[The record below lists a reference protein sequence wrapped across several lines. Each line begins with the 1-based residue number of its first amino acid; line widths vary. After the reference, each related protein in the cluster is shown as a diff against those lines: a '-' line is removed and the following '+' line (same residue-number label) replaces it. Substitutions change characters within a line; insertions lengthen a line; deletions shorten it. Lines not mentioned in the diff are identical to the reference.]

1 MAILTREE
9 IVQMGFASIGENV
22 YISAKAS
29 FYGTSKIHIGNNV
42 RIDDFCVI
50 SAGVGGIIIG
60 NYIHIAVYSSL
71 IGSGRITLMDYSNI
85 SSRVSIY
92 SSNDDY
98 SGNFMSNPMV
108 PADFTNVTHDEVVV
122 GKHVIV
128 GSGSIIL
135 PGVILGAGCAIGAHS
150 LVKHNCEKLS
160 IYAGNPARKIRDRND
175 RIFELEELFCQR
187 IQCVSAG
194 KYDV

>member
-9 IVQMGFASIGENV
+9 IEQMGFASVGNNV
-22 YISAKAS
+22 FISTKAS

-50 SAGVGGIIIG
+50 SAGEGGVYIG

-98 SGNFMSNPMV
+98 SGNYMTNPMV
-108 PADFTNVTHDEVVV
+108 PTEFTNVIHAPVVI
-122 GKHVIV
+122 GMHVII
-128 GSGSIIL
+128 GSGSVIL
-135 PGVILGAGCAIGAHS
+135 PGVMIGDGAAIGALS
-150 LVKHNCEKLS
+150 LVKDSCDEFY
-160 IYAGNPARKIRDRND
+160 IYAGNPLKKIKERARNLLIKENLLTALA
-175 RIFELEELFCQR
+175 EKENKLN
-187 IQCVSAG
+187 
-194 KYDV
+194 K

>member
-9 IVQMGFASIGENV
+9 IEQMGFASVGENV
-22 YISAKAS
+22 YISTKAS
-29 FYGTSKIHIGNNV
+29 FYGISKIHIGHNV

-50 SAGVGGIIIG
+50 SAGEGGVFIG

-71 IGSGRITLMDYSNI
+71 IGSGKITLMDYSNI

-98 SGNFMSNPMV
+98 SGNYMSNPMV
-108 PADFTNVTHDEVVV
+108 PKDFTNVTHDAVVV
-122 GKHVIV
+122 GKHAII
-128 GSGSIIL
+128 GSGSIVL
-135 PGVILGAGCAIGAHS
+135 PGVVLDEGCAIGAHS

-175 RIFELEELFCQR
+175 KFLELEEQLRKSTQPFNR
-187 IQCVSAG
+187 
-194 KYDV
+194 

>member
-1 MAILTREE
+1 MTILTREE
-9 IVQMGFASIGENV
+9 IEQMGFASVGNNV
-22 YISAKAS
+22 FISTKAS

-50 SAGVGGIIIG
+50 SAGEGGVYIG

-98 SGNFMSNPMV
+98 SGNYMSNPMV
-108 PADFTNVTHDEVVV
+108 PNEFTNVMHAPVVI
-122 GKHVIV
+122 GRHVII
-128 GSGSIIL
+128 GSGSVIL
-135 PGVILGAGCAIGAHS
+135 PGVVLGDGAAIGALS
-150 LVKHNCEKLS
+150 LVKDNCDNFY
-160 IYAGNPARKIRDRND
+160 IYAGNPLKKIKPRTQNLLKKEK
-175 RIFELEELFCQR
+175 IL
-187 IQCVSAG
+187 VSLAE
-194 KYDV
+194 KSNEKNE

>member
-9 IVQMGFASIGENV
+9 IEQMGFAFVGNNV
-22 YISAKAS
+22 FISTKAS

-50 SAGVGGIIIG
+50 SAGEGGVYIG

-98 SGNFMSNPMV
+98 SGNYMSNPMV
-108 PADFTNVTHDEVVV
+108 PTEFTNVMHAPVVI
-122 GKHVIV
+122 GRHVII
-128 GSGSIIL
+128 GSGSVIL
-135 PGVILGAGCAIGAHS
+135 PGVVLGDGAAIGALS
-150 LVKHNCEKLS
+150 LVKDNCDNFY
-160 IYAGNPARKIRDRND
+160 IYAGNPLKKIKQRTQNLLKK
-175 RIFELEELFCQR
+175 EKLLESLAEK
-187 IQCVSAG
+187 SNE
-194 KYDV
+194 KNE

>member
-9 IVQMGFASIGENV
+9 IEQIGFASVGNNV
-22 YISAKAS
+22 FISTKAS

-50 SAGVGGIIIG
+50 SAGEGGVYIG

-98 SGNFMSNPMV
+98 SGNYMSNPMV
-108 PADFTNVTHDEVVV
+108 PTEFTNVMHAPVVI
-122 GKHVIV
+122 GRHVII
-128 GSGSIIL
+128 GSGSVIL
-135 PGVILGAGCAIGAHS
+135 PGVVLGDGAAIGALS
-150 LVKHNCEKLS
+150 LVKDNCDNFY
-160 IYAGNPARKIRDRND
+160 IYAGNPLKKIK
-175 RIFELEELFCQR
+175 QR
-187 IQCVSAG
+187 TQSLLKKEKLLVSLVE
-194 KYDV
+194 KSNEKNE

>member
-9 IVQMGFASIGENV
+9 IEQMGFATVGNNV
-22 YISAKAS
+22 FISTKAS
-29 FYGTSKIHIGNNV
+29 FYGTSRIHIGNNV

-50 SAGVGGIIIG
+50 SAGEGGVFVGD
-60 NYIHIAVYSSL
+60 YIHIAVYSSL

-108 PADFTNVTHDEVVV
+108 PNEYTNVMHAPVVI
-122 GKHVIV
+122 GKHVII
-128 GSGSIIL
+128 GSGSVIL
-135 PGVILGAGCAIGAHS
+135 PGVVLGDGAAIGALS
-150 LVKHNCEKLS
+150 LVKDNCDDFY
-160 IYAGNPARKIRDRND
+160 IYAGNPLKKIKPRQQNLLKK
-175 RIFELEELFCQR
+175 EKLL
-187 IQCVSAG
+187 VSLTE
-194 KYDV
+194 KSNEKNE

>member
-9 IVQMGFASIGENV
+9 IEQIGFASVGNNV
-22 YISAKAS
+22 FISTKAS

-50 SAGVGGIIIG
+50 SAGEGGVHIG

-98 SGNFMSNPMV
+98 SGNYMSNPMV
-108 PADFTNVTHDEVVV
+108 PTEFTNVMHAPVVI
-122 GKHVIV
+122 GRHVII
-128 GSGSIIL
+128 GSGSVIL
-135 PGVILGAGCAIGAHS
+135 PGVVLGDGAAIGALS
-150 LVKHNCEKLS
+150 LVKDNCDNFY
-160 IYAGNPARKIRDRND
+160 IYAGNPLKKIK
-175 RIFELEELFCQR
+175 QR
-187 IQCVSAG
+187 TQNLLKKEKLLVSLVE
-194 KYDV
+194 KSNEKNE

>member
-9 IVQMGFASIGENV
+9 IEQIGFASVGNNV
-22 YISAKAS
+22 FISTKAS

-50 SAGVGGIIIG
+50 SAGEGGVYIG

-98 SGNFMSNPMV
+98 SGNYMSNPMV
-108 PADFTNVTHDEVVV
+108 STDFTNVTYDAVVV

-135 PGVILGAGCAIGAHS
+135 PGVILDEGCAIGAHS
-150 LVKHNCEKLS
+150 LVKHNCEKLT
-160 IYAGNPARKIRDRND
+160 IYAGNPARRIRDRND
-175 RIFELEELFCQR
+175 KLLELEKQLTR
-187 IQCVSAG
+187 YTD
-194 KYDV
+194 KNDV

>member
-9 IVQMGFASIGENV
+9 IEQIGFASVGNNV
-22 YISAKAS
+22 FISTKAS
-29 FYGTSKIHIGNNV
+29 FYGSSKIHIGNNV

-50 SAGVGGIIIG
+50 SAGEGGVYIG

-98 SGNFMSNPMV
+98 SGNYMSNPMV
-108 PADFTNVTHDEVVV
+108 PTEFTNVMHAPVVI
-122 GKHVIV
+122 GRHVII

-135 PGVILGAGCAIGAHS
+135 PGVVLGDGAAIGALS
-150 LVKHNCEKLS
+150 LVKDNCDNFY
-160 IYAGNPARKIRDRND
+160 IYAGNPLKKIK
-175 RIFELEELFCQR
+175 QR
-187 IQCVSAG
+187 TQNLLKKEKLLVSLAE
-194 KYDV
+194 KNEKNE

>member
-9 IVQMGFASIGENV
+9 VEQMGFASVGENV
-22 YISAKAS
+22 FISTKAS
-29 FYGTSKIHIGNNV
+29 FYGVSKIHIGHNV

-50 SAGVGGIIIG
+50 SAGEGGVYIG

-98 SGNFMSNPMV
+98 SGNYMSNPMV
-108 PADFTNVTHDEVVV
+108 PDEFTNVTHAPVII
-122 GKHVIV
+122 GMHVII
-128 GSGSIIL
+128 GSGSVIL
-135 PGVILGAGCAIGAHS
+135 PGVLIGDGVAIGALS
-150 LVKHNCEKLS
+150 LVKENCEDFY
-160 IYAGNPARKIRDRND
+160 IYAGNPLKKIKARARDLLKKENLLASLVEKSN
-175 RIFELEELFCQR
+175 ELKE
-187 IQCVSAG
+187 
-194 KYDV
+194 

>member
-9 IVQMGFASIGENV
+9 IEQIGFASVGNNV
-22 YISAKAS
+22 FISTKAS
-29 FYGTSKIHIGNNV
+29 FYGSSKIHIGNNV

-50 SAGVGGIIIG
+50 SAGEGGVYIG

-98 SGNFMSNPMV
+98 SGNYMSNPMV
-108 PADFTNVTHDEVVV
+108 PTEFTNVMHAPVII
-122 GKHVIV
+122 GRHVII
-128 GSGSIIL
+128 GSGSVIL
-135 PGVILGAGCAIGAHS
+135 PGVVLGDGAAIGALS
-150 LVKHNCEKLS
+150 LVKDNCDNFY
-160 IYAGNPARKIRDRND
+160 IYAGNPLKKIK
-175 RIFELEELFCQR
+175 QR
-187 IQCVSAG
+187 TQNLLKKEKLLVSLAE
-194 KYDV
+194 KNEKNE

>member
-9 IVQMGFASIGENV
+9 IEQMGFASVGNNV
-22 YISAKAS
+22 FISTKAS

-50 SAGVGGIIIG
+50 SAGEGGVYIG

-98 SGNFMSNPMV
+98 SGNYMSNPMV
-108 PADFTNVTHDEVVV
+108 PTEFTNVMHAPVVI
-122 GKHVIV
+122 GRHVII
-128 GSGSIIL
+128 GSGSVIL
-135 PGVILGAGCAIGAHS
+135 PGVVLGDGAAIGALS
-150 LVKHNCEKLS
+150 LVKDNCDNFY
-160 IYAGNPARKIRDRND
+160 IYAGNPLKKIK
-175 RIFELEELFCQR
+175 QR
-187 IQCVSAG
+187 TQNLLKKEKLLVSLAE
-194 KYDV
+194 KSNEKSE

>member
-9 IVQMGFASIGENV
+9 IEQIGFASVGNNV
-22 YISAKAS
+22 FISTKAS
-29 FYGTSKIHIGNNV
+29 FYGSSKIHIGNNV

-50 SAGVGGIIIG
+50 SAGEGGVYIG

-98 SGNFMSNPMV
+98 SGNYMSNPMV
-108 PADFTNVTHDEVVV
+108 PTDFTNVTHDAVVV

-128 GSGSIIL
+128 GSGSIVL
-135 PGVILGAGCAIGAHS
+135 PGVILDEGCAIGAHS
-150 LVKHNCEKLS
+150 LVKHNCEKLT

-175 RIFELEELFCQR
+175 KLLELEKQLTR
-187 IQCVSAG
+187 YTD
-194 KYDV
+194 KNDV

>member
-9 IVQMGFASIGENV
+9 IEQMGFASVGNNV
-22 YISAKAS
+22 FISTKAS

-50 SAGVGGIIIG
+50 SAGEGGVYIG

-98 SGNFMSNPMV
+98 SGNYMSNPMV
-108 PADFTNVTHDEVVV
+108 PTEFTNVMHASVVI
-122 GKHVIV
+122 GRHVII
-128 GSGSIIL
+128 GSGSVIL
-135 PGVILGAGCAIGAHS
+135 PGVVLGDGAAIGALS
-150 LVKHNCEKLS
+150 LVKDNCDNFY
-160 IYAGNPARKIRDRND
+160 IYAGNPLKKIKQRTQNLLKK
-175 RIFELEELFCQR
+175 EKLLESLAEK
-187 IQCVSAG
+187 SNE
-194 KYDV
+194 KNE

>member
-9 IVQMGFASIGENV
+9 IEQIGFASVGNNV
-22 YISAKAS
+22 FISTKAS
-29 FYGTSKIHIGNNV
+29 FYGSSKIHIGNNV

-50 SAGVGGIIIG
+50 SAGEGGVYIG

-98 SGNFMSNPMV
+98 SGNYMSNPMV
-108 PADFTNVTHDEVVV
+108 PTEFTNVMHAPVII
-122 GKHVIV
+122 GRHVII
-128 GSGSIIL
+128 GSGSVIL
-135 PGVILGAGCAIGAHS
+135 PGVVLGDGAAIGALS
-150 LVKHNCEKLS
+150 LVKDNCDNFY
-160 IYAGNPARKIRDRND
+160 IYAGNPLKKIK
-175 RIFELEELFCQR
+175 QR
-187 IQCVSAG
+187 TQNLLKKEKLLVSLAE
-194 KYDV
+194 KNEKKE

>member
-9 IVQMGFASIGENV
+9 IEQMGFASVGNNV
-22 YISAKAS
+22 FISTKAS

-50 SAGVGGIIIG
+50 SAGEGGVYIG

-92 SSNDDY
+92 SSSDDY
-98 SGNFMSNPMV
+98 SGDFMTNPMV
-108 PADFTNVTHDEVVV
+108 PTELTNVHHASVTIN
-122 GKHVIV
+122 KHVII
-128 GSGSIIL
+128 GSGCVVL
-135 PGVILGAGCAIGAHS
+135 PGVVIGEGTALGALS
-150 LVKHNCEKLS
+150 LVKSDCDPFS
-160 IYAGNPARKIRDRND
+160 IYVGNPARKVKKRSMGMIYLEKNWTLSRVSND
-175 RIFELEELFCQR
+175 RI
-187 IQCVSAG
+187 
-194 KYDV
+194 K

>member
-9 IVQMGFASIGENV
+9 IEQMGFASIGDNV
-22 YISAKAS
+22 FISTKAS
-29 FYGTSKIHIGNNV
+29 FYGTSRIHIGNNV

-50 SAGVGGIIIG
+50 SAGEGGVHIG

-98 SGNFMSNPMV
+98 SGNYMSNPMV
-108 PADFTNVTHDEVVV
+108 PNEFTNVMHAPVVI
-122 GKHVIV
+122 GRHVII
-128 GSGSIIL
+128 GSGSVIL
-135 PGVILGAGCAIGAHS
+135 PGVVLGAGAAIGALS
-150 LVKHNCEKLS
+150 LVKDNCDNFY
-160 IYAGNPARKIRDRND
+160 IYAGNPLKKIKPRTQNLLKKEK
-175 RIFELEELFCQR
+175 IL
-187 IQCVSAG
+187 VSLAE
-194 KYDV
+194 KSNEKNE

>member
-9 IVQMGFASIGENV
+9 IEQMGFASIGDNV
-22 YISAKAS
+22 FISTKAS
-29 FYGTSKIHIGNNV
+29 FYGTSRIHIGNNV

-50 SAGVGGIIIG
+50 SAGEGGVHIG

-98 SGNFMSNPMV
+98 SGNYMSNPMV
-108 PADFTNVTHDEVVV
+108 PNEFTNVMHAPVVI
-122 GKHVIV
+122 GRHVII
-128 GSGSIIL
+128 GSGSVIL
-135 PGVILGAGCAIGAHS
+135 PGVVLGDGAAIGALS
-150 LVKHNCEKLS
+150 LVKDNCDNFY
-160 IYAGNPARKIRDRND
+160 IYAGNPLKKIKPRTQNLLNKEK
-175 RIFELEELFCQR
+175 IL
-187 IQCVSAG
+187 VSLAE
-194 KYDV
+194 KSNEKNE

>member
-9 IVQMGFASIGENV
+9 IEQIGFASVGNNV
-22 YISAKAS
+22 FISTKAS
-29 FYGTSKIHIGNNV
+29 FYGSSKIHIGNNV

-50 SAGVGGIIIG
+50 SAGEGGVYIG

-98 SGNFMSNPMV
+98 SGNYMSNPMV
-108 PADFTNVTHDEVVV
+108 PTEFTNVMHAPVVI
-122 GKHVIV
+122 GRHVII
-128 GSGSIIL
+128 GSGSVIL
-135 PGVILGAGCAIGAHS
+135 PGVVLGDGAAIGALS
-150 LVKHNCEKLS
+150 LVKDNCDNFY
-160 IYAGNPARKIRDRND
+160 IYAGNPLKKIK
-175 RIFELEELFCQR
+175 QR
-187 IQCVSAG
+187 TQNLLKKEKLLVSLAE
-194 KYDV
+194 KNEKNE